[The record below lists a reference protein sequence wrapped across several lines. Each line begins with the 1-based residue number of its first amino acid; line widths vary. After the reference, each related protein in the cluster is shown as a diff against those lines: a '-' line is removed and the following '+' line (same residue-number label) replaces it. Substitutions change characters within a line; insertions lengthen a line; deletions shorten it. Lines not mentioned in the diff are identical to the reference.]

1 MGKLIK
7 LAGLEH
13 NSKSIKS
20 DLFRVLQ
27 THEASLTAK
36 AITIRRKALA
46 DYLKI
51 KNKWISLTDELK
63 NAFQPPGD
71 LDKELYEDDA
81 VHAVPDTSSKG
92 KAPKK
97 QR

>member
-1 MGKLIK
+1 
-7 LAGLEH
+7 
-13 NSKSIKS
+13 
-20 DLFRVLQ
+20 
-27 THEASLTAK
+27 
-36 AITIRRKALA
+36 
-46 DYLKI
+46 
-51 KNKWISLTDELK
+51 LK

>member
-20 DLFRVLQ
+20 D
-27 THEASLTAK
+27 ASLTAK